1 MKRIY
6 VKLIY
11 GFLLLI
17 LGFPAISTSLYYQNG
32 YRAPNQGSSVRPYIV
47 PYGSISH
54 SDIDWAA
61 TLLNSSTYMGGYT
74 MGAWALG
81 GNDFYNYYSY
91 NVINQWC
98 PVGTKFSCAGA
109 SSSCTADERLT
120 AQNQAVTW
128 INSII
133 SQNPSLGNTIW
144 LDIQASRVT
153 RSNWECRDRTAPYNW
168 VYFSM
173 PVSVEVLPEIPTDK
187 SICSLGSDVSFN
199 FSSTALDVTG
209 ISSTK
214 TLPISCTSGD
224 AQNYQ
229 LKLIATGDNVTNG
242 RLNFKNGVSGQVSL
256 NGTQIQTN
264 GTGIQLNNLTTSTI
278 SVGVTLYGTASVSGV
293 SNALGILVLDAL

>member
-11 GFLLLI
+11 GCLLLI

-32 YRAPNQGSSVRPYIV
+32 YRAPNQVSTVRPYIV

-61 TLLNSSTYMGGYT
+61 TLLRSSAYMGGFT
-74 MGAWALG
+74 MGAMALG
-81 GNDFYNYYSY
+81 GNDFFTFRTYSLK
-91 NVINQWC
+91 NQSC
-98 PVGTKFSCAGA
+98 PVGTKFSCVVA

-133 SQNPSLGNTIW
+133 SQKPSLGDTIW
-144 LDIQASRVT
+144 YDLPATRVT
-153 RSNWECRDRTAPYNW
+153 ESWWECRDRTAPYNW
-168 VYFSM
+168 VYFNM
-173 PVSVEVLPEIPTDK
+173 PISVEILPEPTDK
-187 SICSLGSDVSFN
+187 SVCSLGSDVSFN
-199 FSSTALDVTG
+199 FSSTVLDVNG

-293 SNALGILVLDAL
+293 SKATGILVLDAL